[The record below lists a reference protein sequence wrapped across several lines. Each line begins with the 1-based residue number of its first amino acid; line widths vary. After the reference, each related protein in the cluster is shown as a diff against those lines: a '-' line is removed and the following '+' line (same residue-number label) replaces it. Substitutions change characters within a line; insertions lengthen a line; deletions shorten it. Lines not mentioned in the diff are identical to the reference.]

1 MRRIISYFIILL
13 ILWSPGL
20 QGTTRQGGK
29 GLMYLHSARLIP
41 VGHLQFYGGTRYFG
55 KVAQFGTAGKPFTV
69 WNVQIFS
76 TFNIGISSHFELAI
90 SPILYQDTNNSK
102 GNILDG
108 KANFPD
114 DLLLGLKLGSFGAM
128 ESPFL
133 FGGMLHARIPTAQT
147 HNIIYEHYSA
157 GALEVGL
164 TGMVSYFSNPIFP
177 EESWSLHGN
186 LGYINHNDVGREL
199 TDDPSDP
206 TAQSMSSE
214 ILIGLG
220 LYYPA
225 GSFDFSAEVNTR
237 FFLVDPPATAY
248 SRENVG
254 YLTAGIYYKP
264 YPWMT
269 LEMGIDIR
277 LFSEAD
283 FSEYVPTTSLPPPHT
298 GDFPNYPTWRSILG
312 VKLGILPR
320 NLYASPEKDLLR
332 QRMENRKE
340 VLERMLEG
348 QKQTEDAESELA
360 RIRAE
365 RKRVEEE
372 LRRLRQLLEEEKK
385 KKKKKKGEEG

>member
-1 MRRIISYFIILL
+1 MLLFIILL
-13 ILWSPGL
+13 ILLAPHV
-20 QGTTRQGGK
+20 QGTTRHGGK
-29 GLMYLHSARLIP
+29 GLIYLHSARLIP
-41 VGHLQFYGGTRYFG
+41 VGHLEFYGGTRYFG
-55 KVAQFGTAGKPFTV
+55 KVAQFGATGKALTV
-69 WNVQIFS
+69 WNVQVFS
-76 TFNIGISSHFELAI
+76 TFNIGVGSHFELAI
-90 SPILYQDTNNSK
+90 SPILYQDTHNSK

-133 FGGMLHARIPTAQT
+133 FGGMLHARVPTAQT
-147 HNIIYEHYSA
+147 HNIIYEPYSA

-177 EESWSLHGN
+177 DESWSLHGN
-186 LGYINHNDVGREL
+186 LGYLNHNDVGREL

-206 TAQSMSSE
+206 TPQSMSSE

-225 GSFDFSAEVNTR
+225 GSFDFSAEINTR
-237 FFLVDPPATAY
+237 FFLVDPPVTAY
-248 SRENVG
+248 SRENVA
-254 YLTAGIYYKP
+254 YLTTGIYYKP
-264 YPWMT
+264 YQWMT

-277 LFSEAD
+277 LFSEKDRSQYSSD
-283 FSEYVPTTSLPPPHT
+283 FPATSLSPPHAQ
-298 GDFPNYPTWRSILG
+298 DFPNYPAWRSILG

-320 NLYASPEKDLLR
+320 NLYSSPEKELLR
-332 QRMENRKE
+332 QRMENRKD
-340 VLERMLEG
+340 VLERMMEG

-365 RKRVEEE
+365 RKKVEDE
-372 LRRLRQLLEEEKK
+372 LRRLRKLLEEEKK